1 MVRLSN
7 NAGNPRSTTA
17 NPPGARAAGFRKL
30 LQLLRL
36 WLSRFFSPRTEDSP
50 RLRLLG
56 LASLWL
62 AAFGMSWVGGSLWL
76 SLGGGALGTLGHW
89 VSWRWRHQPSRLRP
103 VLIVVSV
110 MALAFLMRFK
120 VLEIFS
126 GDWLPAGH
134 FLVLVLALASF
145 DLRTRGGL
153 YTSLG
158 MSGIVLFFASQQA
171 FDVSFGMFVV
181 GFVVLILAFLS
192 VTFLEDGIRGAQVH
206 WVHGRPTALIYWI
219 GTACA
224 VFTLAGVAFWLMPR
238 GQSAFIRPA
247 QVTILPY
254 TASTI
259 KEAPPLPEIV
269 PGDASETP
277 EETIGSLS
285 AAPALGDGAPRRSEE
300 PRSPD
305 DPFNPVVLF
314 VRSKVASYWRGQTLE
329 RFDGQNWTSSRTPQF
344 VVRTRDGPT
353 VLLINRENFG
363 RRNRVRYY
371 QTFFV
376 QEDHP
381 TSVFMGYQGLR
392 IWADK
397 EALKERGVSR
407 GDSYRVLSAHPRY
420 TPERLRNDAA
430 RNIDPRL
437 THLPLGSTRIKN
449 LSRKITEGATSD
461 FERAERIVNFLT
473 QEGKFDPNRPGDL
486 LSSATPDQF
495 LFQGRPGSAL
505 DYASATVLLARGAG
519 LPARMAVGYLPGV
532 RDPLSGAYMVR
543 ESDAHAWAE
552 VYFARYG
559 WVPFD
564 AAPREDLVVPGGG
577 GSRLHRFFQSGVGE
591 NIYGAAKAAPARL
604 APPTLELL
612 KNPLFSVLGPLVALV
627 MLVGRWLYTRS
638 SSDKAIMPGHRLP
651 YSSLPG
657 RRRRELLRLYYQ
669 VERLLRRRT
678 GVRRSSWQ
686 TVGSY
691 TTLRATGQPEVQ
703 GHLSWFARAVW
714 HAAYNPVEVPESM
727 LEEARVRLTQ
737 LKSQGRW

>member
-1 MVRLSN
+1 MRISN
-7 NAGNPRSTTA
+7 DTRNPRATKA
-17 NPPGARAAGFRKL
+17 NPPGAPAAAFRKP

-62 AAFGMSWVGGSLWL
+62 AAFGMTWVGGSLWL
-76 SLGGGALGTLGHW
+76 SLSGGALGTLGHW
-89 VSWRWRHQPSRLRP
+89 VSWRWRHHPSRLRP

-110 MALAFLMRFK
+110 IALAFLMRFK

-171 FDVSFGMFVV
+171 FDVSFGIFVV

-206 WVHGRPTALIYWI
+206 WVHGRPTALLYWI

-224 VFTLAGVAFWLMPR
+224 VFTLSGLAFWLMPR
-238 GQSAFIRPA
+238 GQSAFIRPP
-247 QVTILPY
+247 QVSILPY

-269 PGDASETP
+269 PADASETP
-277 EETIGSLS
+277 EETISTLN
-285 AAPALGDGAPRRSEE
+285 AAPALGDGDPRRSEE
-300 PRSPD
+300 PR
-305 DPFNPVVLF
+305 NPGEPINKVVLF

-329 RFDGQNWTSSRTPQF
+329 RFDGQNWTSNRSPQF
-344 VVRTRDGPT
+344 VARTRDGPT

-363 RRNRVRYY
+363 RRNRVWYY

-392 IWADK
+392 IWTDK
-397 EALKERGVSR
+397 KALKTLGVTR
-407 GDSYRVLSAHPRY
+407 GDSYRVLSAQPRY

-430 RNIDPRL
+430 SDIDPRL
-437 THLPLGSTRIKN
+437 KRLPLGSTRIKN
-449 LSRKITEGATSD
+449 LSRKITAGAASD
-461 FERAERIVNFLT
+461 FDKAERIVNFLT
-473 QEGKFDPNRPGDL
+473 LEAKFDPNRPGDL

-495 LFQGRPGSAL
+495 LFQGKPGSAL
-505 DYASATVLLARGAG
+505 DYASATVLLARGSG
-519 LPARMAVGYLPGV
+519 LPARMAVGYLPGI

-552 VYFARYG
+552 VRFTRYG

-564 AAPREDLVVPGGG
+564 AAPREDLVVPGRGD
-577 GSRLHRFFQSGVGE
+577 SPLHRFFRSGVGE

-604 APPTLELL
+604 APPTLDLL
-612 KNPLFSVLGPLVALV
+612 KNPLFSILGPLVALV
-627 MLVGRWLYTRS
+627 MLVGRWMYTRS
-638 SSDKAIMPGHRLP
+638 SSDKGNMLARRLT
-651 YSSLPG
+651 YASLPG
-657 RRRRELLRLYYQ
+657 RRRRDLLRLYYQ
-669 VERLLRRRT
+669 VERLRRRRT

-691 TTLRATGQPEVQ
+691 TTLGDTGHPEVQ

-714 HAAYNPVEVPESM
+714 HAAYNPVEVPEGM
-727 LEEARVRLTQ
+727 VEEARVRLTR
-737 LKSQGRW
+737 LKSQGQW